1 MDVVWQVISSFRPI
15 DRKETQKAQWTKLF
29 HVTFKIVWNNATVL
43 FVCTISGMAGN
54 ASLIIMITV
63 LSFFIVFAYSG
74 YLYCHLKNEI
84 NYLKE

>member
-1 MDVVWQVISSFRPI
+1 MDVVWQVMSSFRPV
-15 DRKETQKAQWTKLF
+15 DRKETQKAQWTIPCS
-29 HVTFKIVWNNATVL
+29 FKIVWNNATVL